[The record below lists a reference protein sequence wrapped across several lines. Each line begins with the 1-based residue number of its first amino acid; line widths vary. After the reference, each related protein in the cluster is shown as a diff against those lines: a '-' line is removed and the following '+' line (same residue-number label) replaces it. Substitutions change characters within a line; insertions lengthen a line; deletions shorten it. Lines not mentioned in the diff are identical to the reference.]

1 MKKYFKIMEES
12 KMTFDK
18 VKEILIEELGL
29 EDEINLTD
37 NLKDDLDADSLD
49 LAEVVINLEEVFGI
63 EIPEEDYPKFK
74 TVKDIVDF
82 IDSKLK

>member
-1 MKKYFKIMEES
+1 
-12 KMTFDK
+12 MTFEK
-18 VKEILIEELGL
+18 VKEILMEELGL
-29 EDEINLTD
+29 EDTIKLSN

-49 LAEVVINLEEVFGI
+49 LAEVVINLEDVFEI

-82 IDSKLK
+82 IDSKIK

>member
-1 MKKYFKIMEES
+1 
-12 KMTFDK
+12 MTFEK

-29 EDEINLTD
+29 ENEVNLTD

-49 LAEVVINLEEVFGI
+49 LAEVVINLEEAFGI
-63 EIPEEDYPKFK
+63 EIPEDDYPKFV

-82 IDSKLK
+82 IDNLKNK

>member
-1 MKKYFKIMEES
+1 
-12 KMTFDK
+12 MTFEK
-18 VKEILIEELGL
+18 VKAILAEELGL
-29 EDEINLTD
+29 EDEIKLTD

-49 LAEVVINLEEVFGI
+49 LAEVVINLEEVFEI

-82 IDSKLK
+82 IDAKIG

>member
-1 MKKYFKIMEES
+1 
-12 KMTFDK
+12 MTFDK

>member
-1 MKKYFKIMEES
+1 MEEK

-49 LAEVVINLEEVFGI
+49 LAEVVINLEEAFGI

>member
-1 MKKYFKIMEES
+1 
-12 KMTFDK
+12 MTFEK
-18 VKEILIEELGL
+18 VKEILMEELGL
-29 EDEINLTD
+29 EDTIKLSD

-49 LAEVVINLEEVFGI
+49 LAEVVINLEDVFEI

-82 IDSKLK
+82 IDSKIK